1 MSNFT
6 KYRVPLK
13 GGVYDQ
19 DLTVI
24 VEGISFR
31 IRVFYS
37 TFSQLWWLELSLTDG
52 SVTLSQII
60 LRPEVMRSLNG
71 WLPGYGGEL
80 YIGMLQE
87 TSGAIYTNI
96 DAFSNGFSLCFFS
109 GAE

>member
-1 MSNFT
+1 MADY
-6 KYRVPLK
+6 KKLRVPLV
-13 GGVYDQ
+13 GGVVDQ

-24 VEGISFR
+24 VDGTSFR
-31 IRVFYS
+31 VRVFYS